1 MRFVIALIKLQIRNG
16 GFREEEGLIR
26 HNGTKP
32 NGSKEIKQQDTKKT
46 NTKLNKTKHKI
57 KELYVT

>member
-1 MRFVIALIKLQIRNG
+1 MRFVIALIKLQFRNSR
-16 GFREEEGLIR
+16 FREEGGLIR